1 MYVLI
6 IITGAILELSTGR
19 VWVQSDQHPAYPSI
33 QSCIIA
39 KQNVLRTEP
48 KGHIVVCVPVTEV
61 TQGGKKSTAS

>member
-6 IITGAILELSTGR
+6 IIMGAVLDLGTGR
-19 VWVQSDQHPAYPSI
+19 VVVQSDQHPAYRSI
-33 QSCIIA
+33 QDCIIA

-61 TQGGKKSTAS
+61 TQGGKKVGV